1 MSHLAALLGAEP
13 GGVSERAH
21 LLLVIVV
28 VGSFIFTVAGV
39 RRARLR
45 SRYSLLWLSIVCALV
60 PLAVFPR
67 LLDWT
72 AERLGVAYP
81 PALLLLLSV
90 AVLFLFSVHLSW
102 EVSRADDRI
111 RRLAE
116 ELALLRADLDETR
129 RASSFDDGGA
139 DDRN

>member
-1 MSHLAALLGAEP
+1 MSPVALLLAIEP

-28 VGSFIFTVAGV
+28 IGSFLFTVAGV

-60 PLAVFPR
+60 PLAAFPR
-67 LLDWT
+67 LLDWA

-116 ELALLRADLDETR
+116 ELALLRTDLDETR
-129 RASSFDDGGA
+129 RASSDTGGGTDA
-139 DDRN
+139 PA